1 MVRLTD
7 MLEDDRNHLLAKPCP
22 KFEGE
27 PWVEGPPLNERRIAI
42 VTTAGL
48 QMREDAPFNFR
59 SAEYRVIPGT
69 VEGKDL
75 VMSHTSVNFDRSG
88 FQRDANVVFPIDRLR
103 ELESEGAIGSLASH
117 HYSFN
122 GAYMEPDAY
131 AKNAQEVAALLRSD
145 AVDTVLLVPV

>member
-7 MLEDDRNHLLAKPCP
+7 MLEDDRAHLLAKPCP

-27 PWVEGPPLNERRIAI
+27 PWVEGPPLTERRIAI

-48 QMREDAPFNFR
+48 QMREDAPFEFR

-88 FQRDANVVFPIDRLR
+88 FQRDVNVVFPIDRLR
-103 ELESEGAIGSLASH
+103 ELESEDAIGSLAAY
-117 HYSFN
+117 HYAFS
-122 GAYMEPDAY
+122 GAYVEPNGY
-131 AKNAQEVAALLRSD
+131 RSNAQEVAALLKGD

>member
-7 MLEDDRNHLLAKPCP
+7 MLEDDRNHLLAKTCP
-22 KFEGE
+22 KFGGD

-88 FQRDANVVFPIDRLR
+88 FQREANVVFPIDRLR
-103 ELESEGAIGSLASH
+103 ELEFEGAIGSLASH
-117 HYSFN
+117 HYAFN

-145 AVDTVLLVPV
+145 AVDTVLRSPV